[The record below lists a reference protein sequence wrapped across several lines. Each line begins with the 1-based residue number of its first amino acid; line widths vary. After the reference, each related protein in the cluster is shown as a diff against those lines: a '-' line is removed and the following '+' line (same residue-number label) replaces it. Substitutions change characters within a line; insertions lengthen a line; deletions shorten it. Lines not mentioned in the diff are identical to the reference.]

1 MSIIQHYPLRSLLL
15 LIDSLTQL
23 RRFHVGMAYILIAN
37 LSPIDSSIL
46 NSYKPRKL
54 RLYQRH
60 YILIGIAERL
70 AVNPSQ
76 LLQYWNSIIEDNH
89 G

>member
-1 MSIIQHYPLRSLLL
+1 MATIKRYPLRSLLL
-15 LIDSLTQL
+15 LIDTLTQL

-37 LSPIDSSIL
+37 LSPIDLSIL
-46 NSYKPRKL
+46 NNYKPRKL
-54 RLYQRH
+54 KLYQRH

-76 LLQYWNSIIEDNH
+76 LVQYWNSITEDNY

>member
-1 MSIIQHYPLRSLLL
+1 MVTIKRYPLRSLLL

-37 LSPIDSSIL
+37 LSPIDLSIL
-46 NSYKPRKL
+46 NNYKPRKL
-54 RLYQRH
+54 KLYQRH
-60 YILIGIAERL
+60 YILIGIAEKL

-76 LLQYWNSIIEDNH
+76 LVQYWNSITEDNH

>member
-1 MSIIQHYPLRSLLL
+1 MIMIKRYPLKSLLL

-37 LSPIDSSIL
+37 LSPIDLSIL
-46 NSYKPRKL
+46 NNYKPRKL
-54 RLYQRH
+54 KLYQRH

-76 LLQYWNSIIEDNH
+76 LVQYWNSITEDNH

>member
-1 MSIIQHYPLRSLLL
+1 MVMIKRYPLRSLLL
-15 LIDSLTQL
+15 LIDTLTQL

-37 LSPIDSSIL
+37 LSPIDLSIL
-46 NSYKPRKL
+46 NNYKPRKL
-54 RLYQRH
+54 KLYQRH

-76 LLQYWNSIIEDNH
+76 LVQYWNSIIEDNH

>member
-1 MSIIQHYPLRSLLL
+1 MVMIKRYPLRSVLL
-15 LIDSLTQL
+15 LIDTLTQL

-37 LSPIDSSIL
+37 LSPIDLSIL
-46 NSYKPRKL
+46 NNYKPRKL
-54 RLYQRH
+54 KLYQRH

-76 LLQYWNSIIEDNH
+76 LVQYWNSITEDNH

>member
-1 MSIIQHYPLRSLLL
+1 MIKRYPLRSLLL

-37 LSPIDSSIL
+37 LSPIDLSIL
-46 NSYKPRKL
+46 NNYKPRKL
-54 RLYQRH
+54 KLYQRH
-60 YILIGIAERL
+60 YILIGIAEKL

-76 LLQYWNSIIEDNH
+76 LVQYWNSITEDNH

>member
-1 MSIIQHYPLRSLLL
+1 MATIKRYPLRSLLL
-15 LIDSLTQL
+15 LIDTLTQL
-23 RRFHVGMAYILIAN
+23 RRFHVGMAYILIAD
-37 LSPIDSSIL
+37 LSPIDLSIL
-46 NSYKPRKL
+46 NNYKPRKL
-54 RLYQRH
+54 KLYQRH

-76 LLQYWNSIIEDNH
+76 LVQYWNSITEDNY

>member
-1 MSIIQHYPLRSLLL
+1 MIMIKRYPLKSLLL

-37 LSPIDSSIL
+37 LSPIDLSIL
-46 NSYKPRKL
+46 NNYKPRKL
-54 RLYQRH
+54 KLYQRQ

-76 LLQYWNSIIEDNH
+76 LVQYWNSITEDNH

>member
-1 MSIIQHYPLRSLLL
+1 MSIIQHYPLKSLLL

-37 LSPIDSSIL
+37 LSPIDLSIL
-46 NSYKPRKL
+46 NNYKPRKL

-70 AVNPSQ
+70 TVNPSQ

>member
-1 MSIIQHYPLRSLLL
+1 MIMIKRYPLKSLLL

-23 RRFHVGMAYILIAN
+23 RRFHVGMAYIIIAN
-37 LSPIDSSIL
+37 LSPIDLSIL
-46 NSYKPRKL
+46 NNYKPRKL
-54 RLYQRH
+54 KLYQRH

-76 LLQYWNSIIEDNH
+76 LLQYWNSITEDNH

>member
-1 MSIIQHYPLRSLLL
+1 MVTIKRYPLRSLLL

-23 RRFHVGMAYILIAN
+23 RRFHAGMAYILIVN
-37 LSPIDSSIL
+37 LSPIDLSIL
-46 NSYKPRKL
+46 NSYKPKKL

>member
-1 MSIIQHYPLRSLLL
+1 MIMIKRYPLKSLLL
-15 LIDSLTQL
+15 LIDSLTQF

-37 LSPIDSSIL
+37 LSPIDLSIL
-46 NSYKPRKL
+46 NNYKPRKL
-54 RLYQRH
+54 RLYQKH

-76 LLQYWNSIIEDNH
+76 LVQYWNSITEDNH

>member
-1 MSIIQHYPLRSLLL
+1 MVTIKHYPLKSLLL
-15 LIDSLTQL
+15 LIDSMTQL
-23 RRFHVGMAYILIAN
+23 RRFHAGMAYILIVN
-37 LSPIDSSIL
+37 LSPIDLSIL
-46 NSYKPRKL
+46 NSYKPKKL

>member
-1 MSIIQHYPLRSLLL
+1 MSIIRHYPLKSLLL

-37 LSPIDSSIL
+37 LSPIDLSIL
-46 NSYKPRKL
+46 NNYKPRKL

-70 AVNPSQ
+70 TVNPSQ

>member
-1 MSIIQHYPLRSLLL
+1 MIMIKRYPLRSLLL

-37 LSPIDSSIL
+37 LSPIDLSIL
-46 NSYKPRKL
+46 NNYKPRKL
-54 RLYQRH
+54 KLYQRH
-60 YILIGIAERL
+60 YILIGIAEKL

-76 LLQYWNSIIEDNH
+76 LVQYWNSITEDNH